1 MAGARDVKEV
11 EEVKEVKDRN
21 RVGPVKNYAD
31 LLIYKQVY
39 RLTLRV
45 SAFSKTMPR
54 EEQFELG
61 RQLRRSSR
69 SVGANIVEGW
79 TKRVSPAEFKRH
91 LVIAAGE
98 VAEYGGIAGCGIF
111 KARIYDSQSLEGV
124 EKTVGLGVLILYLLY
139 FIYLLYLT
147 YERSCK

>member
-1 MAGARDVKEV
+1 MAGAKDVKEV
-11 EEVKEVKDRN
+11 EEVKDRN
-21 RVGPVKNYAD
+21 RNGPVKNYTD
-31 LLIYKQVY
+31 LLVYQQAY

-45 SAFSKTMPR
+45 STFSKTMPR

-79 TKRVSPAEFKRH
+79 TKRVSAAEFKRH

-98 VAEYGGIAGCGIF
+98 VAETKYWLELAADEGFVVRQTAE
-111 KARIYDSQSLEGV
+111 SLVREYS
-124 EKTVGLGVLILYLLY
+124 KLGFMIHNLWKEWRKL
-139 FIYLLYLT
+139 
-147 YERSCK
+147 

>member
-1 MAGARDVKEV
+1 MAGRSEVKEV

-21 RVGPVKNYAD
+21 KTGPVKNYSD
-31 LLIYKQVY
+31 LLVYRQAY

-61 RQLRRSSR
+61 RQVRRSSR

-79 TKRVSPAEFKRH
+79 TKLVSPAEFKRH

-98 VAEYGGIAGCGIF
+98 VAETKYWLELAADEGFVVRHTAE
-111 KARIYDSQSLEGV
+111 SL
-124 EKTVGLGVLILYLLY
+124 VGEYSKLGFMIHNLWKEWRKL
-139 FIYLLYLT
+139 
-147 YERSCK
+147 

>member
-1 MAGARDVKEV
+1 MAGGREVKEV

-21 RVGPVKNYAD
+21 SRNGPVKNYTD
-31 LLIYKQVY
+31 LLVYKQAY

-45 SAFSKTMPR
+45 SVFSKTMPR

-69 SVGANIVEGW
+69 SVPANIVEGW

-91 LVIAAGE
+91 LVIAADE
-98 VAEYGGIAGCGIF
+98 VAETKYW
-111 KARIYDSQSLEGV
+111 LELAAD
-124 EKTVGLGVLILYLLY
+124 EGLVV
-139 FIYLLYLT
+139 
-147 YERSCK
+147 RSTAEALVR

>member
-11 EEVKEVKDRN
+11 QEVEEVKDRN
-21 RVGPVKNYAD
+21 KTGPVKNYTD
-31 LLIYKQVY
+31 LLVYTQAY

-45 SAFSKTMPR
+45 SSFSKTMPR

-91 LVIAAGE
+91 LVIAARELAETKYWLELAADEGFVVRHTAESLVGE
-98 VAEYGGIAGCGIF
+98 YS
-111 KARIYDSQSLEGV
+111 K
-124 EKTVGLGVLILYLLY
+124 LGFMIHNLWKEWRKL
-139 FIYLLYLT
+139 
-147 YERSCK
+147 

>member
-1 MAGARDVKEV
+1 MAGGREVKEV
-11 EEVKEVKDRN
+11 EEVKEAKDRN
-21 RVGPVKNYAD
+21 SRNGPVKNYTD
-31 LLIYKQVY
+31 LLVYKQAY

-45 SAFSKTMPR
+45 SVFSKTMPR

-69 SVGANIVEGW
+69 SVPANIVEGW

-98 VAEYGGIAGCGIF
+98 VAETKYW
-111 KARIYDSQSLEGV
+111 LELAADEGFV
-124 EKTVGLGVLILYLLY
+124 VRSTAEALVREYSKLGFMIHNLWKEWRKL
-139 FIYLLYLT
+139 
-147 YERSCK
+147 

>member
-1 MAGARDVKEV
+1 MVGRSEVKEV
-11 EEVKEVKDRN
+11 EEVKEVKDRKTA
-21 RVGPVKNYAD
+21 GPVKNFAD
-31 LLIYKQVY
+31 LLVYKQAY

-45 SAFSKTMPR
+45 SGFSKTMPR

-69 SVGANIVEGW
+69 SVGANIVERW

-98 VAEYGGIAGCGIF
+98 VAGTKYWLELAADEGFVVRHAAESLVGEYS
-111 KARIYDSQSLEGV
+111 K
-124 EKTVGLGVLILYLLY
+124 LGFMIHNLWKEWRKL
-139 FIYLLYLT
+139 
-147 YERSCK
+147 

>member
-1 MAGARDVKEV
+1 MVWRGEVKEV
-11 EEVKEVKDRN
+11 DEVKEVKDRN
-21 RVGPVKNYAD
+21 RTGPVKNYSD
-31 LLIYKQVY
+31 LLVYKQAY

-79 TKRVSPAEFKRH
+79 AKRVSSAEFKRH
-91 LVIAAGE
+91 LVIAARE
-98 VAEYGGIAGCGIF
+98 VAETKYWLELAADEGFVVRHTAE
-111 KARIYDSQSLEGV
+111 SLVAEYS
-124 EKTVGLGVLILYLLY
+124 KLGFMIHNLWKEWRKL
-139 FIYLLYLT
+139 
-147 YERSCK
+147 

>member
-1 MAGARDVKEV
+1 MAGAKDVKEI
-11 EEVKEVKDRN
+11 EEVREVKDRN
-21 RVGPVKNYAD
+21 KTGPVKNYTD
-31 LLIYKQVY
+31 LLVYKQAY

-79 TKRVSPAEFKRH
+79 TKRISPAEFKRH

-98 VAEYGGIAGCGIF
+98 VAETKYWLELAADEGFVVRHTAE
-111 KARIYDSQSLEGV
+111 SL
-124 EKTVGLGVLILYLLY
+124 VGEYSKLGFMIHNLWKEWRKL
-139 FIYLLYLT
+139 
-147 YERSCK
+147 

>member
-11 EEVKEVKDRN
+11 QEVKEVKDRN
-21 RVGPVKNYAD
+21 KTGPVKNYTD
-31 LLIYKQVY
+31 LLVYKQAY

-45 SAFSKTMPR
+45 SSFSKTMPR

-98 VAEYGGIAGCGIF
+98 LAETKYWLELAADEGFVVRHTAE
-111 KARIYDSQSLEGV
+111 SL
-124 EKTVGLGVLILYLLY
+124 VGEYSKLGFMIHNLWKEWRKL
-139 FIYLLYLT
+139 
-147 YERSCK
+147 

>member
-1 MAGARDVKEV
+1 MAVRSELKKV
-11 EEVKEVKDRN
+11 EEAKEVKDWN
-21 RVGPVKNYAD
+21 RTGPVKNYSD
-31 LLIYKQVY
+31 LLVYKQAY

-61 RQLRRSSR
+61 RQVRRSSR
-69 SVGANIVEGW
+69 SVAANIVEGW

-98 VAEYGGIAGCGIF
+98 VAETKYLVGAGCG
-111 KARIYDSQSLEGV
+111 
-124 EKTVGLGVLILYLLY
+124 
-139 FIYLLYLT
+139 
-147 YERSCK
+147 

>member
-1 MAGARDVKEV
+1 MAVRSELKEV

-21 RVGPVKNYAD
+21 RTGPVKNYSD
-31 LLIYKQVY
+31 LLVYKQAY

-61 RQLRRSSR
+61 RQVRRSSR

-98 VAEYGGIAGCGIF
+98 VAETKYWLELAADEGFVVRHA
-111 KARIYDSQSLEGV
+111 AESL
-124 EKTVGLGVLILYLLY
+124 VGEYSKLGFMIHNLWKEWRKL
-139 FIYLLYLT
+139 
-147 YERSCK
+147 